1 MHFKSTRNMDYL
13 KLASG
18 LLAVVF
24 AVIFIVFRIRQN
36 TQTSMNEEKK
46 VSRTYI
52 PEEEQIEE
60 NITEEGI
67 LEEEEVHYDTN

>member
-1 MHFKSTRNMDYL
+1 MDYL